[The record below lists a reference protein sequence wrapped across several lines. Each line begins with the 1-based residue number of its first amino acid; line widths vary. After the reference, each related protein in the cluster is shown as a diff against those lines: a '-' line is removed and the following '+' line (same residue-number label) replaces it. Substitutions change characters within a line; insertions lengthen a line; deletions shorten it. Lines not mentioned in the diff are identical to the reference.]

1 MKNYKKFLLNKLID
15 SYENSKVYK
24 NETLMDKK
32 IYFRFNTKN
41 IKEYFDEYDYKY
53 KEEIDNSCLQ
63 LERENFIQIYWGK
76 DFNNHIIDKIS
87 LVEENIKDIYKYLNR
102 EEKKQ
107 KENSILSLLDEYYD
121 RNDCLGYF
129 TQFIKEKINN
139 NQSIK
144 KYLDINNFAECEDIL
159 KGIEGVLNE
168 ESEIFKRN
176 FSIKIYGDSK
186 RYETIEKRVLSIIN
200 DFSKDDVITY
210 NIVENYTFVYFKG
223 NIKLKMKNSTI
234 ICNDF
239 IGGVA
244 ISSKDIENI
253 QKIEILSKKLVTI
266 ENLTSFNNYYEN
278 DAAIYLGGFQNKV
291 KTMFLIKIYNQ
302 NPNIKYYHF
311 GDIDVGGFK
320 ILVNLKKKTNIP
332 FKPLNM
338 DEDTLIKYLE
348 YGRELTNNDVKEINR
363 LLNENDYKEY
373 RETLKTLLKYNK
385 KLEQEIVL

>member
-15 SYENSKVYK
+15 SYEKSKIYK
-24 NETLMDKK
+24 NDTLQDKK
-32 IYFRFNTKN
+32 IYFKFNSKN

-63 LERENFIQIYWGK
+63 LERENFIRIYK
-76 DFNNHIIDKIS
+76 CNDFNNHIIDKIS
-87 LVEENIKDIYKYLNR
+87 LVEENVVNIYKYLNR

-107 KENSILSLLDEYYD
+107 KENLILNLLDEYYG

-129 TQFIKEKINN
+129 AQFIKEKMNN

-144 KYLDINNFAECEDIL
+144 KYLDIDNFIECEDIL
-159 KGIEGVLNE
+159 KGVEGVLNE

-186 RYETIEKRVLSIIN
+186 RYESIEKRVLSIIN

-223 NIKLKMKNSTI
+223 NIKLQMKNSI
-234 ICNDF
+234 ISCNDF
-239 IGGVA
+239 VGGVA

-253 QKIEILSKKLVTI
+253 QKIEVLSEKLVTI

-278 DAAIYLGGFQNKV
+278 SAAIYLGGFHNKV
-291 KTMFLIKIYNQ
+291 KTMFLMKIYEQ
-302 NPNIKYYHF
+302 NPSIQYYHF

-320 ILVNLKKKTNIP
+320 ILANLKKKTNIP

-338 DEDTLIKYLE
+338 NEDILVKYLE
-348 YGRELTNNDVKEINR
+348 YARELTNNDIKEINR
-363 LLNENDYKEY
+363 LLKEDYYKEY
-373 RETLKTLLKYNK
+373 RETLNALLKYNK
-385 KLEQEIVL
+385 KLEQEIVM

>member
-1 MKNYKKFLLNKLID
+1 
-15 SYENSKVYK
+15 
-24 NETLMDKK
+24 
-32 IYFRFNTKN
+32 
-41 IKEYFDEYDYKY
+41 
-53 KEEIDNSCLQ
+53 
-63 LERENFIQIYWGK
+63 
-76 DFNNHIIDKIS
+76 
-87 LVEENIKDIYKYLNR
+87 
-102 EEKKQ
+102 
-107 KENSILSLLDEYYD
+107 
-121 RNDCLGYF
+121 
-129 TQFIKEKINN
+129 
-139 NQSIK
+139 
-144 KYLDINNFAECEDIL
+144 
-159 KGIEGVLNE
+159 
-168 ESEIFKRN
+168 
-176 FSIKIYGDSK
+176 
-186 RYETIEKRVLSIIN
+186 
-200 DFSKDDVITY
+200 
-210 NIVENYTFVYFKG
+210 
-223 NIKLKMKNSTI
+223 MKNSTI